1 MASYLTTYPE
11 TDSSSFLNSESGW
24 LSRPPFTPET
34 AYQKVKTGQEI
45 WNRRNLEQLQSTF
58 AYNSTWREGNSL
70 LQGRAEIVSFLAQ
83 KWERQKECRVRE
95 DLIAFT
101 DNRVCFLK
109 LLSE

>member
-1 MASYLTTYPE
+1 MASYLTTYPK

-24 LSRPPFTPET
+24 LTRPPFTPET

-45 WNRRNLEQLQSTF
+45 WNGEHLQSIFT
-58 AYNSTWREGNSL
+58 YNSTWREGNSL
-70 LQGRAEIVSFLAQ
+70 LQGRAEIVRFLAQ
-83 KWERQKECRVRE
+83 KWKRQKERRITE